1 MALLSK
7 SLKSLGTM
15 PYRRSDS
22 LFALWVGCK
31 LLRTTNLSEANDMS
45 PQPITTL
52 MRGQQLTLREISDRY
67 SIAYEAVRERYYR
80 AKIAA
85 RT

>member
-1 MALLSK
+1 
-7 SLKSLGTM
+7 
-15 PYRRSDS
+15 
-22 LFALWVGCK
+22 
-31 LLRTTNLSEANDMS
+31 MS